1 MKQEQIKRM
10 EEAIAADYKNMVG
23 MVIIKD
29 GEMVYENYYNGCS
42 ADSRIHVFSV
52 TKSIVSILIGIAVDK
67 GLIKSIEDKV
77 LDYVKG
83 IVTAD
88 VKEVTREELALLN
101 DNAAPAKPAKKKA
114 PAKKAAK
121 AEEEKPA
128 KKKTAKAKA
137 E

>member
-10 EEAIAADYKNMVG
+10 EEAIAADYNNMVG

-77 LDYVKG
+77 LDYYPDYTLG
-83 IVTAD
+83 NC
-88 VKEVTREELALLN
+88 ETRSEFRNL
-101 DNAAPAKPAKKKA
+101 D
-114 PAKKAAK
+114 
-121 AEEEKPA
+121 
-128 KKKTAKAKA
+128 
-137 E
+137 